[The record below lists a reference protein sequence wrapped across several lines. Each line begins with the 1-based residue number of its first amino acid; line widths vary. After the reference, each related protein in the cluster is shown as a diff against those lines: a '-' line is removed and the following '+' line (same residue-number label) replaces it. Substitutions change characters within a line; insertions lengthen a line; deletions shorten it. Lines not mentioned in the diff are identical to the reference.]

1 MSGHLDAPS
10 LEALAGL
17 LAGTFPGSNDAP
29 LARALLREL
38 TRGEPVSDAA
48 LAASSGRTQH
58 DVTETLVRWPNVRRD
73 DHGRIEAF
81 GGLSLQ
87 PTEHRFEVGGRRLYT
102 WCAWDTLFLPA
113 LLDEHAEV
121 ESTCPMTA
129 ADVRLT
135 VGPQRVLTSHP
146 EDIWVSFPLPARTA
160 TANIMESFCC
170 HVHFLAGQEVAA
182 RWVNGHEGT
191 LALDLDDAFELGR
204 LATRAMSG
212 QRGGSGVP

>member
-48 LAASSGRTQH
+48 LAASSGRTEH
-58 DVTETLVRWPNVRRD
+58 DVTETLARWPNVRRD